1 MTGSGSDAGTWR
13 RPPAEGD
20 SRRTVIVAIIVN
32 VGVAAAKLA
41 AGIFTGSSA
50 MMAEAYHAMADT
62 GNELLLLIA
71 QWRGAEPADDD
82 HRLGHGREAYF
93 WALLASLGVFVT
105 GTLLSL
111 RQGINQLIRP
121 IEANHFVAAYIVLT
135 ISFCLEGLSL
145 LRAYR
150 QIKREAGILQRD
162 FLEHLDLTSDPVA
175 RAVFAEDA
183 TAVVGNVIAFTGI
196 ALHQATGSPIPD
208 GVSAILIA
216 VLLGYVAF
224 DLVRRNREFIIG
236 RQAPPPIRD
245 RIRATIAA
253 KPGIVGVGEV
263 LVTFLGPRQLWVVAR
278 VDIDNGM
285 TGEQV
290 KAALRAIE
298 EDLKAQS
305 PYIER
310 VYLIPSDL

>member
-1 MTGSGSDAGTWR
+1 MTGWR
-13 RPPAEGD
+13 RPEAGGE

-32 VGVAAAKLA
+32 VGVAIAKLA
-41 AGIFTGSSA
+41 TGIFTGSSA
-50 MMAEAYHAMADT
+50 MMAEAYHAVADT

-71 QWRGAEPADDD
+71 QWRGAQPADDD

-93 WALLASLGVFVT
+93 WALLASLGVFAT

-111 RQGINQLIRP
+111 RQGINELIHP
-121 IEANHFVAAYIVLT
+121 TEANHFVAAYIVLA
-135 ISFCLEGLSL
+135 ISFCLEGMSL

-150 QIKREAGILQRD
+150 QIKREAGTLQRD

-183 TAVVGNVIAFTGI
+183 AAVVGNVIAFIGI
-196 ALHQATGSPIPD
+196 ALHQVTGSPVPD

-216 VLLGYVAF
+216 ALLGYVAF
-224 DLVRRNREFIIG
+224 DLVRRNRDFIIG
-236 RQAPPPIRD
+236 RQAPLPIRD
-245 RIRATIAA
+245 RIRETIAA

-285 TGEQV
+285 TGKQV

-298 EDLKAQS
+298 DELKGQS

-310 VYLIPSDL
+310 VYLIPSETG